1 MWIMK
6 KSIRGCIS
14 CILPC
19 GALDVIRIV
28 HSNARVEEITTCT
41 IKAADVMRAHPN
53 HVLKNLFSPNL
64 LMFLP
69 TLTSVAAISTSSFPS
84 LSLPTNTL
92 QQHIRSSPPPLTQV
106 LADPAVLFSKSL
118 TSTLSLSHRCHPLIE
133 FLVLLCIVF
142 ILVLFCYFNDRFFGR

>member
-53 HVLKNLFSPNL
+53 HVLKNLSSPNL
-64 LMFLP
+64 LIVSPHADLRRGNIYFLVP
-69 TLTSVAAISTSSFPS
+69 IPP
-84 LSLPTNTL
+84 LPTNTL
-92 QQHIRSSPPPLTQV
+92 QQHIRSSPPSLTQA
-106 LADPAVLFSKSL
+106 LTDPAVLFSRSL
-118 TSTLSLSHRCHPLIE
+118 TSTLSLSRCCHPLVE
-133 FLVLLCIVF
+133 FLVLLCIV
-142 ILVLFCYFNDRFFGR
+142 

>member
-53 HVLKNLFSPNL
+53 HVLKNLSSPNL
-64 LMFLP
+64 LIVSP
-69 TLTSVAAISTSSFPS
+69 LTSVAAISTSSFPS
-84 LSLPTNTL
+84 LPSQPTHCSNISEAL
-92 QQHIRSSPPPLTQV
+92 HPH
-106 LADPAVLFSKSL
+106 
-118 TSTLSLSHRCHPLIE
+118 SHKH
-133 FLVLLCIVF
+133 
-142 ILVLFCYFNDRFFGR
+142 